1 MAWDQLLTGVLSS
14 VASGSVLLIATLGL
28 AVVFGLMGVVNL
40 AHGEFIMFGAYAA
53 LTAVRA
59 GVPFPLAVA
68 LAALAAAAF
77 GALVEWLIVRRLH
90 GRPFDTLLAMWGLS
104 LALYQSAV
112 LLFGTVTPGIGMP
125 ASNVRIGDY
134 TISSYLLFLIVVA
147 AVLIA
152 AVYALLT
159 RTNYGLMARAAIQDP
174 TTAAAMGVRTVRI
187 NNLTFA
193 LGCGLAGLAGA
204 ILVPAVPATPSMGFA
219 FGIKAFLAVV
229 VAGPVTLAGT
239 IAAGGILGSA
249 ASAVA
254 SVWSTVAGDVV
265 FFVITLVALRAWP
278 QGISERW
285 RLKL

>member
-174 TTAAAMGVRTVRI
+174 ATAAAMGVRTVRI

-193 LGCGLAGLAGA
+193 WA
-204 ILVPAVPATPSMGFA
+204 AVS
-219 FGIKAFLAVV
+219 
-229 VAGPVTLAGT
+229 
-239 IAAGGILGSA
+239 
-249 ASAVA
+249 
-254 SVWSTVAGDVV
+254 
-265 FFVITLVALRAWP
+265 RAWP
-278 QGISERW
+278 ARSWCRPCRPRPAWASPSASRPSWRW
-285 RLKL
+285 WSRARSRSRAPSPRAASWARPRARWPASGPPSRATWCSS